1 MMTQKILLLL
11 FFVFFG
17 AVAHA
22 QTAEQVYDNYLD
34 FNVAKLNDDAAS
46 AIALAEKILPDT
58 VKLTPKVRLAFY
70 NSLAK
75 LYEDDNQS
83 INAIKYYKI
92 VVAAQPD
99 YYVAH
104 RALGYLY
111 IKDISGKSVAVNHN
125 YIEKAGLAL
134 PHLEKAQACDP
145 DENTLKIIKVLYN
158 NLNNE
163 AALGTLPARLAKLS
177 KNCIDLLS
185 DQ

>member
-1 MMTQKILLLL
+1 MMTRKVLVLLLLL
-11 FFVFFG
+11 FSG
-17 AVAHA
+17 AIAQA
-22 QTAEQVYDNYLD
+22 QTAEQVYDSYLD
-34 FNVAKLNDDAAS
+34 FNVAKLNDDAAQS
-46 AIALAEKILPDT
+46 IALAQKILPDT
-58 VKLTPKVRLAFY
+58 AKLTPKVRVAFY

-111 IKDISGKSVAVNHN
+111 IKDISGKPVVMNLN
-125 YIEKAGLAL
+125 YIEKARLAL

-145 DENTLKIIKVLYN
+145 DENTLKVIKVLYN

-163 AALGTLPARLAKLS
+163 AALGTLPARLEKLR
-177 KNCIDLLS
+177 KNCVDLLS

>member
-1 MMTQKILLLL
+1 MLKKAILFLILVTTAT
-11 FFVFFG
+11 F
-17 AVAHA
+17 ARA

-58 VKLTPKVRLAFY
+58 AKLTPKVRLAFY

-83 INAIKYYKI
+83 INAVKYYKI
-92 VVAAQPD
+92 VAAAQPD

-111 IKDISGKSVAVNHN
+111 IKDISGKPVVVNLN
-125 YIEKAGLAL
+125 YIEKARLAL

-163 AALGTLPARLAKLS
+163 AALSTLPARLANLS

>member
-1 MMTQKILLLL
+1 MLKKAILFLILVTTAT
-11 FFVFFG
+11 F
-17 AVAHA
+17 AHA
-22 QTAEQVYDNYLD
+22 QTTEEVYDSYLD
-34 FNVAKLNDDAAS
+34 FNVAKLNDDAAQS
-46 AIALAEKILPDT
+46 IALAQKILPDT
-58 VKLTPKVRLAFY
+58 AKLTPKVRVAFY

-111 IKDISGKSVAVNHN
+111 IKDISGKPAVMNLN
-125 YIEKAGLAL
+125 YIEKARLAL

-163 AALGTLPARLAKLS
+163 AALGTLPVRLAKLS

-185 DQ
+185 VQ